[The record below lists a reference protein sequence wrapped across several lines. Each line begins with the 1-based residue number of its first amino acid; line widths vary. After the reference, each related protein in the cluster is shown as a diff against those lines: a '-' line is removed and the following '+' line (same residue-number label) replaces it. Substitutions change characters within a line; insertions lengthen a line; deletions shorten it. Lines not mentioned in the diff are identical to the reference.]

1 VINAALNGSA
11 NVFDDVCVL
20 TIGIAYSKFLRG
32 NTQRHKPGTLTL
44 RAMEYVERDIAITA
58 RADNSE
64 ALLFNSKYIGEI
76 INV

>member
-1 VINAALNGSA
+1 

-64 ALLFNSKYIGEI
+64 ALLFNGKYIGEI
-76 INV
+76 VN